1 MDCLKLA
8 PSEHKPGLF
17 MPFLGLSHVICVL
30 KRGSLNYKSRER
42 SCNAI
47 S

>member
-8 PSEHKPGLF
+8 QVSIKPGHL